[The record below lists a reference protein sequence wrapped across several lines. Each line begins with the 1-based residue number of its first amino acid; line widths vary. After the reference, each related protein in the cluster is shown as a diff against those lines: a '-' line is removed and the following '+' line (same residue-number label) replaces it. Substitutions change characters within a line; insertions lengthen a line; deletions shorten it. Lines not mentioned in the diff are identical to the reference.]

1 MKKILFAMVAM
12 VTFAACAEKA
22 QTSLEN
28 TEWKLIELNGN
39 SNEVFA
45 AQPDTFFFTLSSE
58 NGLNGA
64 GACNRFFGSYVAD
77 ETPNALRLDPMGMTK
92 MACENMDLEDEF
104 VKTLYEVDSYTI
116 EGDVLS
122 LFDEGNV
129 IVKLQA
135 TAKAE

>member
-22 QTSLEN
+22 QTTLED
-28 TEWKLIELNGN
+28 TEWKLIELKGE
-39 SNEVFA
+39 SNTLFA
-45 AQPDTFFFTLSSE
+45 AEPDSFFFTLSKE
-58 NGLNGA
+58 DGLNGV

-77 ETPNALRLDPMGMTK
+77 EIPNALRLDPMGITN

-104 VKTLYEVDSYTI
+104 VKTLYEVDSYAI
-116 EGDVLS
+116 EGDILS
-122 LFDEGNV
+122 LLDEGNV
-129 IVKLQA
+129 IAKLQA